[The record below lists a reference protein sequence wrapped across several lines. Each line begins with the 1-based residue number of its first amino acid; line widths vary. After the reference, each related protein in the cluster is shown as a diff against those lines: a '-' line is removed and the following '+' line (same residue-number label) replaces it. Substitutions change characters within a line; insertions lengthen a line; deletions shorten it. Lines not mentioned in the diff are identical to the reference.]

1 MVRRNSF
8 EIDPESHPLAPA
20 IIAFNRGNGW
30 YRAVVG
36 LPARGAWIGLADLA
50 SDRSEVDRR
59 LSQLETAWGGHAGYA
74 ATSLIQQVSHPLVSL
89 LSWCLLFGPD
99 VPAMAPGSVWLRQH
113 PQGSFDRVAISGE
126 LLGPRGSTME
136 VDDEAV
142 ATDVGAMIVDSLSP
156 LVFAIREERKVGLT
170 GLWHGVRDLVARTFL
185 MAGSGLGSVETGMA
199 AAEAI
204 LTRAPDVIRATPRW
218 HRDPTTGM
226 RFSLRSV
233 CCLAYTGISGLYCD
247 TCPLLDDDEI
257 IRRLASNVAGA
268 S

>member
-1 MVRRNSF
+1 
-8 EIDPESHPLAPA
+8 
-20 IIAFNRGNGW
+20 
-30 YRAVVG
+30 
-36 LPARGAWIGLADLA
+36 
-50 SDRSEVDRR
+50 
-59 LSQLETAWGGHAGYA
+59 
-74 ATSLIQQVSHPLVSL
+74 
-89 LSWCLLFGPD
+89 
-99 VPAMAPGSVWLRQH
+99 
-113 PQGSFDRVAISGE
+113 
-126 LLGPRGSTME
+126 ME